1 MSGSSSGKGKPTRK
15 KGGATGTPARRK
27 GDATGTPAR
36 KKGGATGT
44 PAPKAKPIPAL
55 QRMRVANWERWG
67 DLIKAWT
74 TGRPHRANRKKYP
87 VPRTLEELKA
97 QCAELDVG
105 LYVPPFVKD
114 LVVYSHEKSTMVL
127 RLPPPDLVAASEEQ
141 LRKGAPYNLPAF
153 YADALGLSGEV
164 PHFAT
169 DDELMDFHASRI
181 GDYTI
186 SMCQ

>member
-1 MSGSSSGKGKPTRK
+1 MSGSTNENGE
-15 KGGATGTPARRK
+15 GTPKEGEA
-27 GDATGTPAR
+27 AAAPA
-36 KKGGATGT
+36 GQ
-44 PAPKAKPIPAL
+44 PMPSL
-55 QRMRVANWERWG
+55 QRMRVVNWERWG

-74 TGRPHRANRKKYP
+74 TGRPHRANGKNYP

-97 QCAELDVG
+97 QCGELDVG
-105 LYVPPFVKD
+105 LSVPPFVQN

-141 LRKGAPYNLPAF
+141 LRNGAAYNLPSF
-153 YADALGLSGEV
+153 YADALGASGQV
-164 PHFAT
+164 PQFAS
-169 DDELMDFHASRI
+169 DAELMDFHASRI